1 MNELAIV
8 ADLAIDLPGH
18 GAMLARLNEALPAI
32 ERDSRVLG
40 GKRQTQFMDRV
51 LTTSHHTPER
61 NLRQV
66 LAELDRTLDALR
78 SNGFKLRKQ
87 RIRAALKREQAATL
101 DGLRYDLA
109 IVQAEEIESGIAASE
124 RFVAGAVRK
133 AAALVEQRDSLMAA
147 LGVEQLTEEALE
159 ASEERHHI
167 KTSFAQAMNAARSNG
182 GRIDEGNAIYLSQL
196 GINVGVAQQ
205 LLSGYLAWELK
216 EIAEGREPTAAD
228 VRSFLDQMAQR
239 FAGCAREA
247 TEARGLTG
255 GAVKAAL
262 TTEDERWN

>member
-8 ADLAIDLPGH
+8 ADLALDLPGH
-18 GAMLARLNEALPAI
+18 GAMIARLNEALPAI

-51 LTTSHHTPER
+51 LVTSHHTPER

-78 SNGFKLRKQ
+78 TNGFRLRKQ

-124 RFVAGAVRK
+124 RFVAGAIRK

-147 LGVEQLTEEALE
+147 LGVEQLSEEALE
-159 ASEERHHI
+159 RAEESHHI
-167 KTSFAQAMNAARSNG
+167 KTAFGQGLNAARSNG

-255 GAVKAAL
+255 GAVQAAL
-262 TTEDERWN
+262 TTEDGSWS